1 MLRIRVPLAM
11 LAAVA
16 ALAGTLVV
24 WAQQPD
30 EAVANGWFYSQTGP
44 GDGTGF
50 AVTDDGGIP
59 MWTEFQNSGGVGQLG
74 YPVSRRWM
82 AGPFTLQAFQ
92 KGILQWQPGLGM
104 FFLNTY
110 DKLSQAGFDD
120 WLLTAKN
127 VPTPQAFPQDAGQ
140 PFDVVMTN
148 HLALLDQNLAIKT
161 AWLSNPDWLN
171 LYGLPTGY
179 RDFGDLRVLRAQR
192 AVFQQ
197 WMFATSFVTAGGVV
211 IANGGDHYKEAGLI
225 PSAATVPHAVT
236 ESGGTVSPTPV
247 PTPTPIPVPTAT
259 PTPTPSPTPAPTAV
273 PAPAPAAIGSVWNV
287 TTSPLFSQDQVIW
300 IGTATGGV
308 LRSTDAGITFTQVNQ
323 GLGNLAINTLAA
335 SPLFGTD
342 SMVLV
347 ATNDGVF
354 RSTDGGVTWSATT
367 GIPSG
372 RVGGLVFSPR
382 FSTDN
387 AVYAITD
394 QSGVFR
400 SSDRG
405 VTWSAIATSDLPTTT
420 YLGMTAVDGRGPAIH
435 LFVWTPDHLY
445 VSDDRGTTWS
455 RLTGVI
461 TLPSGFTVS
470 AVAVD
475 PEWRNADRLW
485 IGSEEDGIY
494 RTTNAGTS
502 YTQVL
507 TSPGDRLGKIN
518 VIKVSPVVKQDGEIV
533 AGTEKRGLYRS
544 RPVTSGDVGA
554 ASTWVV
560 KSVNLDLNDVRGI
573 AYSNAFNEDR
583 LVFAGGGFQIA
594 FSKTGA
600 DDWWTNPTAV
610 GPTS

>member
-1 MLRIRVPLAM
+1 MLRIRVLLAM
-11 LAAVA
+11 LAAVV

-50 AVTDDGGIP
+50 AVNDDGGIP
-59 MWTEFQNSGGVGQLG
+59 MWTDFQNTGGVAQLG
-74 YPVSRRWM
+74 YPVSRRWA

-110 DKLSQAGFDD
+110 DTLSQAGFDD
-120 WLLTAKN
+120 WLFAVKT
-127 VPTPQAFPQDAGQ
+127 VPKPQEFPQDLGQ
-140 PFDVVMTN
+140 SFDVVIEN
-148 HLALLDQNLAIKT
+148 HLTLLDQNTAIKT
-161 AWLSNPDWLN
+161 AWFSNANWLG
-171 LYGLPTGY
+171 LYGLPVAY
-179 RDFGDLRVLRAQR
+179 QDFGNVRVLRAQR

-197 WMFATSFVTAGGVV
+197 WTEATSFVAAGGVV
-211 IANGGDHYKEAGLI
+211 IANGGDEYKEAGLI

-236 ESGGTVSPTPV
+236 ESGGTVSPTPA

-259 PTPTPSPTPAPTAV
+259 PTPTPAPAPTAV
-273 PAPAPAAIGSVWNV
+273 PAPTAAAIGSVWNV
-287 TTSPLFSQDQVIW
+287 TTSPLFAQDQIIW
-300 IGTATGGV
+300 IGTASGGV
-308 LRSTDAGITFTQVNQ
+308 LRSTDAGITFTQVIQ
-323 GLGNLAINTLAA
+323 GLGNLAINSLVA

-342 SMVLV
+342 ALALV

-354 RSTDGGVTWSATT
+354 RSIDGGVTWSATI
-367 GIPSG
+367 GLPSG

-382 FSTDN
+382 FSTDS
-387 AVYAITD
+387 AIYAITD
-394 QSGVFR
+394 QSGLFR

-435 LFVWTPDHLY
+435 LFVWTENHVY

-455 RLTGVI
+455 TLTDVVS
-461 TLPSGFTVS
+461 LPSGFKVS

-485 IGSEEDGIY
+485 IGSESDGIW
-494 RTTNAGTS
+494 RTTNAGTT
-502 YTQVL
+502 YTEVL
-507 TSPGDRLGKIN
+507 ESPGDRLGKIN
-518 VIKVSPVVKQDGEIV
+518 VIKVSPVVKQDGEII
-533 AGTEKRGLYRS
+533 AGTEKRGVYRS
-544 RPVTSGDVGA
+544 RNPGDPGA
-554 ASTWVV
+554 ALTWLVM
-560 KSVNLDLNDVRGI
+560 SVNLDLSDVRGI
-573 AYSNAFNEDR
+573 AYSNAYNQDR
-583 LVFAGGGFQIA
+583 LVFAAGGFQIG